1 VADEIGHIQTVY
13 RYPVKSMPG
22 ESLEHIQ
29 LSWDGL
35 EGDRR
40 LAFRR
45 TAEQGGF
52 PWLTAS
58 RLPELLLYKPIRQE
72 PSQNNHL
79 PTHVITPE
87 GKTLEIRSD
96 ALRDEIIRRYG
107 ADVQLMHLKHGIFDE
122 AAISLMTLATSN
134 KITSDSGQPPDI
146 RRFRPNI
153 VLDTQQNEP
162 FTEDQWVGKTI
173 VFGDTEDSPAVQI
186 TLRDERC
193 MMVNLNPDTAQSD
206 PTVLKTVVKLNQN
219 CAGVYARVI
228 RAGALAVGQTVY
240 LK

>member
-1 VADEIGHIQTVY
+1 VV
-13 RYPVKSMPG
+13 
-22 ESLEHIQ
+22 
-29 LSWDGL
+29 
-35 EGDRR
+35 
-40 LAFRR
+40 
-45 TAEQGGF
+45 
-52 PWLTAS
+52 
-58 RLPELLLYKPIRQE
+58 
-72 PSQNNHL
+72 
-79 PTHVITPE
+79 TPE